1 MSVEEW
7 NIVDTRFQVNN
18 QSNPDFTELVK
29 EMDKTIESLNNDD
42 KKKSS
47 SDEKKEWNLDFTSPQ
62 IKMDKNVVTS
72 LQQTKSRFVIKY
84 LLTVF
89 FIVSLLTV
97 LKTLLESWIDSVV
110 QKSMIEIVDQH
121 HTMNQTL
128 ANVVEQNR
136 KLSLEIRNNSVNV
149 NPTNLLAN
157 FTPMINRAEK
167 RIGDFLAPIVST
179 AENKLGEFVSSV
191 SEYPIFSR
199 HEKQLE
205 DFFSQNFTAM
215 MNTTEK
221 RIGDFLAPIVS
232 TAENKLGE
240 FVSSVSVFSRH
251 DKKVE
256 DFLAVLTPIVSTAE
270 NKVGEFVSSVSKYP
284 IFSRH
289 EKELED
295 FFTAMMNTTEKR
307 IGDFLAVLTPIVST
321 AENKV
326 GELFCNVTSNNQ

>member
-62 IKMDKNVVTS
+62 IKMDKNVVKS
-72 LQQTKSRFVIKY
+72 LQHTKSRFVMKY
-84 LLTVF
+84 ILTVF

-97 LKTLLESWIDSVV
+97 IKTLLESWIDSVV
-110 QKSMIEIVDQH
+110 QQSMIDIIDQH

-149 NPTNLLAN
+149 NPSKLVGK
-157 FTPMINRAEK
+157 FPPMINRAEN

-221 RIGDFLAPIVS
+221 RIGDFLA
-232 TAENKLGE
+232 
-240 FVSSVSVFSRH
+240 
-251 DKKVE
+251 
-256 DFLAVLTPIVSTAE
+256 PIVSTAE